1 MNQVLLERLGFWSQ
15 FFHPYRPHKN
25 QKHFALKQM
34 HVSPFFPT
42 DGEYILS
49 YKKRKD
55 TFSLIVRYFRNNKPA
70 LTATMRGN
78 FSQLSSIEILK
89 HIIVN
94 RQFPLR
100 PLISIHFEAL
110 KLFLKKCIYHPRPT
124 PPSIR
129 ISQSQTRKFNK

>member
-1 MNQVLLERLGFWSQ
+1 
-15 FFHPYRPHKN
+15 
-25 QKHFALKQM
+25 M

-110 KLFLKKCIYHPRPT
+110 KLFLKNAFIIQDQHPH
-124 PPSIR
+124 
-129 ISQSQTRKFNK
+129 QSELANHKLESPINDNRAMEVL